1 MGPTGARLD
10 RGRPSGHH
18 LDPGELRL
26 DPGELRAW
34 IAFLRAHAAVTRALE
49 SDLAARAG
57 MSLADYEVL
66 VQLANAPKRRLR
78 MSELADR
85 ALLSRSGITRL
96 VDRLVQD
103 GLVAREHCPS
113 DARGAFAVLTDAGLD
128 RLREAT
134 PVHLEGVRRLFL
146 EPLAVEDLER
156 VAVLLER
163 IVERGSA
170 ERSP

>member
-1 MGPTGARLD
+1 MGQTGVMLD
-10 RGRPSGHH
+10 RDRSPRYH
-18 LDPGELRL
+18 LQ
-26 DPGELRAW
+26 PGELRAW

-49 SDLAARAG
+49 SDLVAHAG

-66 VQLANAPKRRLR
+66 VQLASAPERRLR

-85 ALLSRSGITRL
+85 VLLSRSGITRL

-103 GLVAREHCPS
+103 GLAAREHCPS
-113 DARGAFAVLTDAGLD
+113 DARGAFAVLTDAGLA
-128 RLREAT
+128 RLREAA

-146 EPLAVEDLER
+146 EPLAVEDLEE

-163 IVERGSA
+163 IFEGGSA
-170 ERSP
+170 EHSP